1 MRLEQ
6 LLYIVEVA
14 DKKSISKAAKNLYIS
29 QPSLSKAIALL
40 EGELQTQIFIR
51 HQHGITLTTD
61 GEQIV
66 QKARNILEQIND
78 IEKIAST
85 SSLSNESIILNVSFP
100 LILCNDIFI
109 NILLDIQKQY
119 PSIRIIPYQKD
130 TDSTIHSLKK
140 GTLNFGIISYSSIEK
155 SKIEDICRN
164 NHFINQTLSKEDFYV
179 VVRKNHCLS
188 GRKIVDYKEL
198 DEFSLVTFSDLV
210 ENNPLLYSQKCTY
223 IPNFDTIDNLL
234 LNSDDITILPRIG
247 AMTCK
252 GVRQR
257 MLTAIPIANFSQ
269 QQYIGLLFDSY
280 SPFTI
285 QSQIFINLFSET
297 YAQTCLF

>member
-6 LLYIVEVA
+6 LLYVVEVA

-78 IEKIAST
+78 IEKIAAK
-85 SSLSNESIILNVSFP
+85 SSLSNESIVLNVSFP

-130 TDSTIHSLKK
+130 TDTTIHALQK
-140 GTLNFGIISYSSIEK
+140 GTLNFGIISYTSTEK
-155 SKIEDICRN
+155 SKIEDICRK

-179 VVRKNHCLS
+179 VVRKNHCLA
-188 GRKIVDYKEL
+188 GRKIVEYKEL
-198 DEFSLVTFSDLV
+198 NDFSLVTFSDLV
-210 ENNPLLYSQKCTY
+210 EGNPLLYNQDCIY
-223 IPNFDTIDNLL
+223 IPNFDTIDNML

-252 GVRQR
+252 GVRQGV
-257 MLTAIPIANFSQ
+257 LTAIPIANFSN
-269 QQYIGLLFDSY
+269 QQYIGLLFDSD
-280 SPFTI
+280 SPFTM
-285 QSQIFINLFSET
+285 QSQIFVNLFSET